1 MSADTR
7 HTRIQSILFKD
18 MSPPITGYRPRSWP
32 RSMRLSFNVCALLL
46 AGFAQG
52 QDLDSLQSVWKN
64 AQLSDS
70 IRSGA
75 CFEHSL
81 DHTRNGNLDSALVLA
96 KRSLAFAEADGS
108 PRLQGGSWKLISN
121 VLADQGAYDASREAT
136 TKAMEFW
143 SSLNDM
149 KRMGDM
155 EIGYGYTY
163 ILQGAYNLGLAHNL
177 KALDH
182 YTAKPDSDGIAHAEN
197 NIGALYAMLNEYD
210 KSIEHSNRA
219 LAIMSARKDPRIAN
233 VIAGLG
239 KNYQMTGDFDE
250 AKRTFFQAMDLFAE
264 DKNTEGVARIWN
276 ALSNLYLE
284 QGSPDSAVF
293 AARRTIELTKQP
305 FQIIQASLNES
316 RALQKQGR
324 WREALAPAQR
334 AEDLAVE
341 TNSLDTRAS
350 ANKEL
355 SMVHEA
361 LGDKGRALEAFRLYV
376 LLNDSVRN
384 DEQVKEQT
392 RMEVTHAFDQ
402 QILADSLSNA
412 AEKEQ
417 TRLENL
423 ATLTKEKNRRN
434 LFLLS
439 GVGLLVFAGAL
450 GHRLRETRRS
460 RAAIQKEKDISE
472 GLLLNIL
479 PAEVAM
485 ELKAKGQADAVQI
498 DLVTVLFTDFKG
510 FTALSETLSP
520 RELVHDLNECF
531 SGFDRI
537 TGKYGIEKIK
547 TIGDAYMAAGGLPT
561 PNSTHATDVIQAALE
576 MRDFVAEGKAR
587 KIAAGLPFFEVR
599 IGIHTGP
606 VVAGIVG
613 VKKFQYDIWGDTV
626 NTASRMESSGEVGM
640 VNISGTTYALVSG
653 VNGPSTAPGI
663 PAFTFTP
670 RGRVQAKGKGEME
683 MFFVDRSS
691 TE

>member
-1 MSADTR
+1 MVQA
-7 HTRIQSILFKD
+7 
-18 MSPPITGYRPRSWP
+18 
-32 RSMRLSFNVCALLL
+32 
-46 AGFAQG
+46 
-52 QDLDSLQSVWKN
+52 QDLDSLRHIWENS
-64 AQLSDS
+64 QLSDS

-81 DHTRNGNLDSALVLA
+81 AFTRNGNLDSALVLA

-108 PRLQGGSWKLISN
+108 PKLQGGSWKLVSN
-121 VLADQGAYDASREAT
+121 VLADQGEYDGSREAT

-143 SSLNDM
+143 SSLKDL

-182 YTAKPDSDGIAHAEN
+182 YTAKPDSEGIAHAEN
-197 NIGALYAMLNEYD
+197 NIGALYTMLKEYD
-210 KSIEHSNRA
+210 KSIEHTNRA
-219 LAIMSARKDPRIAN
+219 LAIMTARKDPRIAN
-233 VIAGLG
+233 VIAGSA
-239 KNYQMTGDFDE
+239 KNYQITGAFDV
-250 AKRTFFQAMDLFAE
+250 AKRSYFQALDLFEEA
-264 DKNTEGVARIWN
+264 KNTEGEARIWN
-276 ALSNLYLE
+276 ALSKLYMEL
-284 QGSPDSAVF
+284 GNPDSALF
-293 AARRTIELTKQP
+293 AARRSIELTKQP

-316 RALQKQGR
+316 RALQNQLR
-324 WREALAPAQR
+324 WHEALAPAQR
-334 AEDLAVE
+334 AEALAKE
-341 TNSLDTRAS
+341 TNSLDSRAS
-350 ANKEL
+350 ANMEL

-361 LGDKGRALEAFRLYV
+361 LGDKGRALEEYRLFV

-392 RMEVTHAFDQ
+392 RMEVTHTFDQ

-472 GLLLNIL
+472 SLLLNIL
-479 PAEVAM
+479 PAEVAQ
-485 ELKAKGQADAVQI
+485 ELKAKGAAEAVQI

-531 SGFDRI
+531 SGFDHI
-537 TGKYGIEKIK
+537 TAKYGIEKIK

-561 PNSTHATDVIQAALE
+561 PNSTHATDVVQAALE

-587 KIAAGLPFFEVR
+587 KVAAGLPFFEVR

-626 NTASRMESSGEVGM
+626 NTASRMESSGDVGQ
-640 VNISGTTYALVSG
+640 VNISEATHQLVKGT
-653 VNGPSTAPGI
+653 STPLGTRM
-663 PAFTFTP
+663 FDFTP
-670 RGRVQAKGKGEME
+670 RGKVQAKGKGEMV
-683 MFFVDRSS
+683 MFFVERSS
-691 TE
+691 TQ